1 MIMIM
6 VIIIVIMVIMMIIG
20 DDNDDYG
27 DGDDHKLGYVI
38 YLEGLHPWVSVRRLK
53 QNTFCRAKG
62 ERTDC
67 VPEAPIGRSDQ
78 PARQRPGGSTP

>member
-20 DDNDDYG
+20 DDNDDY
-27 DGDDHKLGYVI
+27 GDDHKLGYVI